1 MRILKDIKYVKQI
14 KENEK
19 LNQMVRK
26 LPDNEI
32 VCREILKDLKNE
44 EVTIEKSKVENS
56 NTSLYLVLSNKIIIG
71 NMEENFTRIQT
82 IAHECV
88 HSIQNRTKLLLNFFL
103 SNIIQLLFVILIILT
118 FIIKQDNINWGL
130 VIFFTVF
137 SLIHFLVRNSLEKDA
152 MLRAREVAIN
162 YMKKSNKLSEEE
174 IALLNEEYIKI
185 NKIGVPIYRY
195 NLMIKASVKIVI
207 LILLNMILNFI
218 F

>member
-1 MRILKDIKYVKQI
+1 MKILKDIKYVKQI

-130 VIFFTVF
+130 VIFFTMF

-162 YMKKSNKLSEEE
+162 YMKKSNKLSKEE
-174 IALLNEEYIKI
+174 ITLLNEEYIKI

-195 NLMIKASVKIVI
+195 NLMIKASVKIII